1 MISRIEALAD
11 AISACTGYTDPASEE
26 YQCRNPLSLKAYS
39 VKHEK
44 TESGLRMFKNLESGH
59 KAGLFDLTVKC
70 EGDSRARVG
79 KDSSLKELIRCY
91 SMPNQTVDYVVVFL
105 KKALGDETISSET
118 PLHYFVERNGNA
130 RS

>member
-1 MISRIEALAD
+1 MNRIEALAD

-26 YQCRNPLSLKAYS
+26 YQCRNPLSLKAFS

-44 TESGLRMFKNLESGH
+44 TDSGLRAFKNLESGH
-59 KAGLFDLTVKC
+59 KAGLYDLKVKC
-70 EGDSRARVG
+70 AGDSRARVS

-105 KKALGDETISSET
+105 KKALGDDTITPET
-118 PLHYFVERNGNA
+118 PLHYFIERGSIA
-130 RS
+130 